1 MKHRIVVYWGMAMVT
16 TIAWG
21 EGVVSLDSCRTMALK
36 NNTQLLISEARIE
49 GARYQRKEARAA
61 YFPALDFSGGYAY
74 NQKEISIFSTDQML
88 PIKTFNPETGSYE
101 YTIAKNPITGEP
113 IKDSNGTPVPQ
124 EVAYLPKEA
133 MTYDVHN
140 LFFGAL
146 TLTQPVYM
154 GGKINALNQ
163 MAHYAEQLSV
173 AQRQN
178 EAENIVYEV
187 DVAYWQV
194 VSLGAKLQLA
204 ESYVALLDT
213 LKYNVDAMIREGVA
227 TPSDQLRV
235 EVKRNEAQV
244 DLTKVKNG
252 LSLSRMALAQLCG
265 LPIDSDLHLVDE
277 DSGEALMVVPLFPEN
292 ENLEQVYARRKDI
305 QQLELGVNITHQQ
318 SRVELSSMLPNVS
331 IIGAYEFSNPNMDD
345 GFSKNFD
352 GGFSVGVMVS
362 VPLWHWG
369 GNYNKYKASQTD
381 ETIMRLNLADA
392 KDKVALQ
399 VQQASFKA
407 QESVKTYK
415 TTLENLASANEN
427 LRQAQIGFSEGVM
440 TIDNVMEAQTAWLK
454 ANSERVDAQ
463 IEVQLCNTY
472 LQKVLGLL
480 KPNN

>member
-1 MKHRIVVYWGMAMVT
+1 MIRRIVVYWGMAMVAS
-16 TIAWG
+16 IAWG
-21 EGVVSLDSCRTMALK
+21 EGVVSLDSCRAMALR
-36 NNTQLLISEARIE
+36 NNKQLLISKARIE
-49 GARYQRKEARAA
+49 GARYQKKEAKAA
-61 YFPALDFSGGYAY
+61 YLPALDFIGGYTY
-74 NQKEISIFSTDQML
+74 NQKNLSILGSDQLL
-88 PIKTFNPETGSYE
+88 PIKNANGDFLPEAAL
-101 YTIAKNPITGEP
+101 I
-113 IKDSNGTPVPQ
+113 
-124 EVAYLPKEA
+124 PKEA
-133 MTYDVHN
+133 LTFDIQNV
-140 LFFGAL
+140 FFGAL

-154 GGKINALNQ
+154 GGKIIALNNI
-163 MAHYAEQLSV
+163 ANYASQLAV
-173 AQRQN
+173 VQKEY

-194 VSLGAKLQLA
+194 VSLGAKQRLA

-235 EVKRNEAQV
+235 EVNRNEAHV
-244 DLTKVKNG
+244 DLIKVKNG

-265 LPIDSDLHLVDE
+265 LPIDSDLRLEDE
-277 DSGEALMVVPLFPEN
+277 DNRSIVVPLFAEN
-292 ENLEQVYARRKDI
+292 ENIESVYARRKDI
-305 QQLELGVNITHQQ
+305 QQLELGVEVTHQQ
-318 SRVELSSMLPNVS
+318 SRVELSTMLPKVS
-331 IIGAYEFSNPNMDD
+331 IIGTYEFTNPNMYS
-345 GFSKNFD
+345 GFSKDFD

-369 GNYNKYKASQTD
+369 GNYNKYKASQTN
-381 ETIMRLNLADA
+381 ETVMQLNLADA
-392 KDKVALQ
+392 KEKVALQ
-399 VQQASFKA
+399 VQQASYKA
-407 QESVKTYK
+407 QEAVKTYK

-427 LRQAQIGFSEGVM
+427 LRQAQVGFKEGVM